1 MALRQSK
8 GKHGYPTT
16 SAKKAMRN
24 SCASRVHHYMGK
36 HAGLGSGLR
45 RQHLHKKQSI
55 HMTRTK
61 ARACK
66 EGVTRAL
73 AKHHTWLKAPHPPP
87 LAQQSLTS
95 MGHGQKNP
103 PGQTHSVDQRP
114 SLGCRPVGWRW
125 GPRSTGTA
133 SEHLQLVLATATIA
147 LPPVSPWPLK
157 RKNTSPNTCHQRTM
171 SIPGLLPLP
180 CPC

>member
-1 MALRQSK
+1 MCISRASL
-8 GKHGYPTT
+8 HGETCGSWKRAPTAT
-16 SAKKAMRN
+16 PAQEAINPHDSHKSTR
-24 SCASRVHHYMGK
+24 
-36 HAGLGSGLR
+36 LQR
-45 RQHLHKKQSI
+45 RCYES
-55 HMTRTK
+55 T
-61 ARACK
+61 C
-66 EGVTRAL
+66 
-73 AKHHTWLKAPHPPP
+73 KAPHLAQGSPPP
-87 LAQQSLTS
+87 PSGTAISNK
-95 MGHGQKNP
+95 HGSW

>member
-1 MALRQSK
+1 MFA
-8 GKHGYPTT
+8 
-16 SAKKAMRN
+16 
-24 SCASRVHHYMGK
+24 RVADRGAFAESNYRGK

-45 RQHLHKKQSI
+45 LHHMHKKQTH
-55 HMTRTK
+55 HMARTK
-61 ARACK
+61 APTCT
-66 EGVTRAL
+66 EGFTRTF
-73 AKHHTWLKAPHPPP
+73 AKHHPWLKAPNPPP
-87 LAQQSLTS
+87 PPRAKQCLAS
-95 MGHGQKNP
+95 MDHSHKHP

-133 SEHLQLVLATATIA
+133 SEHLQWVLATATIA

-157 RKNTSPNTCHQRTM
+157 RKNTSPNTCHRRTM